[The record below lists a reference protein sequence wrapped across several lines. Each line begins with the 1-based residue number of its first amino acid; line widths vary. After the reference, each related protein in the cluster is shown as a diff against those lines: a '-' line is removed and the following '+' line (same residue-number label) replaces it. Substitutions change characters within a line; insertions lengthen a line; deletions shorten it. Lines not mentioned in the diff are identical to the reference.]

1 MHLIAKCTGCNS
13 LFMPGAA
20 GGMPPVIKRLL
31 MRISLLSMTILCSL
45 VLFARPGNAQRMDK
59 VKVDVQF
66 KGIGLK
72 QALRKLEAET
82 PFHFT
87 YRDADLDNTNPV
99 SFEAKQATVAQVLK
113 VIFGNQSLVFYQQNT
128 NIIIKKQT
136 EFNGEPVTTP
146 VGLPPLSEVIRG
158 KVTNEKSEPLEGVTI
173 SEKGTSNSTS
183 TNAQGLFTM
192 IVASGTAVLKL
203 SYIGHQPQDVNV
215 NGQTVLSVSMQSLAN
230 DLTDVVVVAYGQ
242 RQKKIETLGAQ
253 STLNVTELKQPVAN
267 ITTVLAG
274 RVSGLVGVQRTGE
287 PGQDNADLWI
297 RGIATM
303 SNSTPLVLVD
313 GVERSFNNIDPN
325 DIESFTIL
333 KDASS
338 TSVFGVKGANGVILI
353 TTKKGRAGK
362 TDISLDFYSGLTSF
376 TRLPKTADGVK
387 YLQMAN
393 EASMTRGGNPV
404 YSEDIIHKTY
414 TQEDPY
420 LYPNVN
426 WFKEIFK
433 DFGKNRKGNL
443 SIRGGNEKSNFY
455 VSAGYYDETGLF
467 QTDGLQKYNTSIKFT
482 RYNFSSAL
490 SIKATR
496 STTVDLGIKGWISN
510 GNYPGTTADGSTA
523 TDDIFYMA
531 LKTYPTLYP
540 KMYPDNKEPFL
551 STGGG
556 LNSAYAL
563 LTNHGYMTIFQNQIM
578 SDLQI
583 KQDLGF
589 ITKGLSGR
597 LLYSFDAASNN
608 SLKRTKNPGSYYAT
622 GRDANGDLVYTVT
635 GQGQDYLAFSRTN
648 GGNRQFYLEGAINYA
663 NTFGNHKVSGMV
675 LYNQS
680 DRVDAT
686 ANDLIGAIPYRSL
699 GSVGR
704 FTYAYDGRYL
714 AEATFGYNGAETF
727 APGKRFGFFPSYA
740 LGWVIS
746 NEKFYHL
753 NNVFQLIKLRA
764 SYGLV
769 GNSRINGR
777 RFGYVG
783 TVTSTTGYSYGQD
796 RSNAINGVD
805 INDYPVDA
813 TWETEKDLNLG
824 LEFKTFNNALYI
836 QTDVFKRRREN
847 IFLNR
852 GVMPDFLGI
861 RNTLLGNLGIVES
874 EGIDITAEY
883 NRTIGKVS
891 VSLRGTFTYNKNKRI
906 EDDSPSQPYP
916 WLESRGLPVFYR
928 MGYQAGGFYTQDE
941 INDPK
946 TPRTTGVVQAGDL
959 KFKDLNGD
967 GVIDANDMA
976 VMGRDQVPQILYGFG
991 TSIGWKQFSLS
1002 AFFQGTGLVDFY
1014 LGNDF
1019 MPFRNGSSRG
1029 SLYDNILDRWTV
1041 DNPRQDAFY
1050 PRLSYGADIN
1060 QNYANNSHWVM
1071 NGRFLRLKT
1080 LDFGYTLKKGAL
1092 SKFGVQQMRIYTVG
1106 YNLLTFSPFKLWDPE
1121 LGGGSGTGGAGTKYP
1136 NIKTFSVGVNV
1147 TF

>member
-1 MHLIAKCTGCNS
+1 
-13 LFMPGAA
+13 
-20 GGMPPVIKRLL
+20 
-31 MRISLLSMTILCSL
+31 MRFSLLSITILCSL
-45 VLFARPGNAQRMDK
+45 VLLARPGNAQNMDK
-59 VKVDVQF
+59 VTVDVHF
-66 KGIGLK
+66 KGVGLK
-72 QALRKLEAET
+72 QALRTLEAKT
-82 PFHFT
+82 DFHFT
-87 YRDADLDNTNPV
+87 YRDADLNNTVPV
-99 SFEAKQATVAQVLK
+99 SFEAKQVTVAQVLK
-113 VIFGNQSLVFYQQNT
+113 TIFQNQPLTFYQQDA
-128 NIIIKKQT
+128 NIIIKRT
-136 EFNGEPVTTP
+136 ETIDHIIMPAD
-146 VGLPPLSEVIRG
+146 LPPLSVVVRG
-158 KVTNEKSEPLEGVTI
+158 KVNNEKGEPLEGVTVT
-173 SEKGTSNSTS
+173 EKGT
-183 TNAQGLFTM
+183 TNGANTNTLGQFTLL
-192 IVASGTAVLKL
+192 VTDASAVLKF
-203 SYIGHQPQDVNV
+203 SYIGYQVTEVAV
-215 NGQTVLSVSMQSLAN
+215 NGQSIMTIAMQSLAN
-230 DLTDVVVVAYGQ
+230 DLADVVVVAYGQ

-253 STLNVTELKQPVAN
+253 ATLNVTELKQPVAN

-287 PGQDNADLWI
+287 PGRDNADLWI

-303 SNSTPLVLVD
+303 SNSTPLILVD
-313 GVERSFNNIDPN
+313 GVERTFNNIDPN

-338 TSVFGVKGANGVILI
+338 TSVFGVRGANGVILI
-353 TTKKGRAGK
+353 TTKKGRAGR
-362 TDISLDFYSGLTSF
+362 TDINLDFYSGITNF
-376 TRLPKTADGVK
+376 TRLPKTADGVT

-393 EASMTRGGNPV
+393 EASMTRGNNPI
-404 YSEDIIHKTY
+404 YADSIIHKTY

-426 WFKEIFK
+426 WFKEIFNK
-433 DFGKNRKGNL
+433 FGKNRKANL
-443 SIRGGNEKSNFY
+443 SIRGGNEKSSFY
-455 VSAGYYDETGLF
+455 VSAGYYDENGLF
-467 QTDGLQKYNTSIKFT
+467 KTDALQKYNTSIKFT

-490 SIKATR
+490 TIKATK

-510 GNYPGTTADGSTA
+510 GNYPGTTTDNTTA

-540 KMYPDNKEPFL
+540 TMYPDGKEPFI

-563 LTNHGYMTIFQNQIM
+563 LVNHGYMTIFQNQIM
-578 SDLQI
+578 SDLQV

-597 LLYSFDAASNN
+597 ILYSFDAAANN
-608 SLKRTKNPGSYYAT
+608 TLMRTKSPSAYYAT
-622 GRDANGDLVYTVT
+622 GRDANGNLVYTVT
-635 GQGQDYLAFSRTN
+635 SQGQDYLAFSRNN

-663 NTFGNHKVSGMV
+663 RMFGRHKVSGML

-680 DRVDAT
+680 DKVDAT
-686 ANDLIGAIPYRSL
+686 ANDLINSIPFRSL

-704 FTYAYDGRYL
+704 FTYAYDERYL
-714 AEATFGYNGAETF
+714 LEATFGYNGAETF
-727 APGKRFGFFPSYA
+727 SPDKRFGFFPSVA
-740 LGWVIS
+740 AGWVIS

-753 NNVFQLIKLRA
+753 NNVFQLLKLRG

-769 GNSRINGR
+769 GNSKINGR
-777 RFGYVG
+777 RFAYVG
-783 TVTSTTGYSYGQD
+783 TVSSTSPNNVYWYGQD
-796 RSNAINGVD
+796 RGNGYYGVD

-824 LEFKTFNNALYI
+824 FEFKTLGNSLYI

-847 IFLNR
+847 IFLSR
-852 GVMPDFLGI
+852 GVVPDFLGI
-861 RNTLLGNLGIVES
+861 RNNLLGNLGIVES
-874 EGIDITAEY
+874 QGIDITAEY
-883 NRTIGKVS
+883 NKTFGKVN
-891 VSLRGTFTYNKNKRI
+891 VSFRGTFTYNKNKRI
-906 EDDSPSQPYP
+906 EDDSPQQPYP

-928 MGYQAGGFYTQDE
+928 MGYQATGFYTQEE

-946 TPRTTGVVQAGDL
+946 VARTTGVVQPGDL

-967 GVIDANDMA
+967 GLIDGNDMA

-991 TSIGWKQFSLS
+991 SSIGWKQFSLS
-1002 AFFQGTGLVDFY
+1002 AFFQGTALVDFY

-1019 MPFRNGSSRG
+1019 MPFRNGSARG
-1029 SLYDNILDRWTV
+1029 SLYDNILDRWTP

-1092 SKFGVQQMRIYTVG
+1092 GKIGVQNMRIYMIA
-1106 YNLLTFSPFKLWDPE
+1106 YNLVTFSPFKLWDPE
-1121 LGGGSGTGGAGTKYP
+1121 LGGGTGVGGAGTKYP
-1136 NIKTFSVGVNV
+1136 NIKTFSAGVNV